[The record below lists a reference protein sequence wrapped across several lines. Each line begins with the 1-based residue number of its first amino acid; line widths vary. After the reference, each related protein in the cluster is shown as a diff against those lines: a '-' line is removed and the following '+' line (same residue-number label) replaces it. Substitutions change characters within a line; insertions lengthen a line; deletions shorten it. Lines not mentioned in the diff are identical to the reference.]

1 MVYCPTLPPVMLGLT
16 GRAAGSVRL
25 RLRENFLYWILL
37 GVARC
42 RPPAAPFVPDRVR
55 TLVVVSNTAL
65 GDTVLATAALR
76 ALRHR
81 YAHARLVFVAHP
93 VYAPL
98 IAALGA
104 ADAIYRYDGAWRG
117 FLAMVRRLRR
127 EHCDLAVILHSN
139 EPQATPLVYLAGARW
154 IFKLPN
160 TSRFRFLLS
169 NREPRLDWSAFRHG
183 IEARLMTAALAD
195 APVEDARLW
204 LAVSDRSAVVDR
216 ALGRAGQGAAVVAPA
231 SKASGLLIGF
241 QPGASSRSRM
251 WPAEHFVALG
261 RRLLARHP
269 DARIVLTG
277 AATEADY
284 CRAIADQLGTRA
296 HLACGLPIEDLPSL
310 LASLDCVVSGDTGT
324 LHVAVAVGTPVVG
337 LYAVSD
343 PTASGP
349 AQDLTRHEIIY
360 RPCTEAVSTKSEDDR
375 CIARITVADVEAA
388 CERVLARSTKRA
400 GRAEQA

>member
-1 MVYCPTLPPVMLGLT
+1 M
-16 GRAAGSVRL
+16 
-25 RLRENFLYWILL
+25 
-37 GVARC
+37 GVAHC

-81 YAHARLVFVAHP
+81 YAKARLVFVAHP

-117 FLAMVRRLRR
+117 FLTMVRRLRS

-204 LAVSDRSAVVDR
+204 LTVNHDSTPIDRV
-216 ALGRAGQGAAVVAPA
+216 LGRGAFAAVAPA
-231 SKASGLLIGF
+231 SKANGFLIGF
-241 QPGASSRSRM
+241 QPCASSRSRM

-261 RRLLARHP
+261 RRLLALHP

-284 CRAIADQLGTRA
+284 CRTIADPLGTRA
-296 HLACGLPIEDLPSL
+296 RLACGLPIEDLPSL

-360 RPCTEAVSTKSEDDR
+360 RPCAEAVSTKSEDDR
-375 CIARITVADVEAA
+375 CIARIAVAEVEAA
-388 CERVLARSTKRA
+388 CERVLARSAKRA
-400 GRAEQA
+400 GRAEQT